1 MLASCSGYKASAIP
15 AALAHL
21 KAQPEPPTGSHISPG
36 LTATLVVAAVLIV
49 TVLCAFV
56 IKNRQSL
63 RQRVV
68 AWGRCNNN
76 NNNNPPDH
84 VEGQHHEMAV
94 LQNLMDLEAQP
105 LHGELLQHGV
115 SDDDGGGAAY
125 AAAARPEGGHLRDV
139 GGQPLS
145 GPDAAQQFGQ
155 PQLGADA
162 AHAQRRYF
170 GQVREAQPPRRPV
183 PETGGAQL
191 GFGVHEEG
199 LANNNNSNSAG

>member
-1 MLASCSGYKASAIP
+1 MLVSCSGYKASAIP
-15 AALAHL
+15 AAPAHL

-49 TVLCAFV
+49 TVLGAFV
-56 IKNRQSL
+56 IKKRQSL
-63 RQRVV
+63 RQYV
-68 AWGRCNNN
+68 AAWRRYNNN

-94 LQNLMDLEAQP
+94 LQNLMDPEAQLLP
-105 LHGELLQHGV
+105 GELPQHDV

-139 GGQPLS
+139 GGQPPS

-155 PQLGADA
+155 P
-162 AHAQRRYF
+162 RRD
-170 GQVREAQPPRRPV
+170 QVPREAQQPKFPV
-183 PETGGAQL
+183 PETGGMEL
-191 GFGVHEEG
+191 GFGVQV
-199 LANNNNSNSAG
+199 